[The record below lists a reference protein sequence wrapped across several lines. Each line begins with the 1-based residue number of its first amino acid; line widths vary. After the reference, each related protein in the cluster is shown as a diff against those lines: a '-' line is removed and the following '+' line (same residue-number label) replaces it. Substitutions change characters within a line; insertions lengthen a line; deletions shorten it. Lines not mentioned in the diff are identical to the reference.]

1 MVNFTNMSFKAWASC
16 QLLVI
21 TGYPQSTSVKTE
33 SFDVVTLT
41 TCQSLPAYPLA
52 IGVATGAFVNSRV
65 VICGG
70 ASFSATS
77 QCYSIGKNE
86 TEWKL
91 VGNMITPRYAAASV
105 EINNKL
111 VIFGGYDISTIF
123 QSTEEIDV
131 ETGTATAGPNMPLAI
146 WGHCAVKLNTTTV
159 LIIGGRP
166 DESGYL
172 RSSYFYNA
180 VLKTFEPGPLLND
193 KRAYHACSILNTGT
207 EIFVVVAGGWN
218 GAAGRLD
225 STEYM
230 DVNQPTMWKTGL

>member
-1 MVNFTNMSFKAWASC
+1 M
-16 QLLVI
+16 I

-105 EINNKL
+105 EIDNKL
-111 VIFGGYDISTIF
+111 VIFGGKDATGSNYL
-123 QSTEEIDV
+123 QSTEEFDV
-131 ETGTATAGPNMPLAI
+131 ETRTSKAGPNMPLGI
-146 WGHCAVKLNTTTV
+146 YHHCAVKLNETTV
-159 LIIGGRP
+159 Q
-166 DESGYL
+166 
-172 RSSYFYNA
+172 
-180 VLKTFEPGPLLND
+180 
-193 KRAYHACSILNTGT
+193 C
-207 EIFVVVAGGWN
+207 
-218 GAAGRLD
+218 
-225 STEYM
+225 
-230 DVNQPTMWKTGL
+230 